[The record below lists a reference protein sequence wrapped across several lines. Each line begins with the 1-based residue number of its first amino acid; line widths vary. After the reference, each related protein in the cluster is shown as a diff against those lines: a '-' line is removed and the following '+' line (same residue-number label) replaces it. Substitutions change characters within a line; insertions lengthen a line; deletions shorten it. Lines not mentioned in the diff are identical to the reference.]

1 MGVGYC
7 FSGVQVGMVGHC
19 YTQLWVLVGVKVV
32 FLVKFF
38 PVGMMGHCYTQLWV
52 LVGVKV
58 VFLVK
63 FFPVDKEV

>member
-7 FSGVQVGMVGHC
+7 FSGVQVG
-19 YTQLWVLVGVKVV
+19 VV
-32 FLVKFF
+32 
-38 PVGMMGHCYTQLWV
+38 GHCYTQLWV